1 MYKVKVIPF
10 SFSIIMIHHFLIPIK
25 QIIGSSLLPAHGSGG
40 ARATIKIKAPQKN
53 RAKPEKQKGKK
64 EGGLGEVIFAL
75 LRIKIERFRFSLIKR
90 NTKQKN
96 FLFLLKEKIAH
107 EKIKKCRENFS
118 VLVCRSPATQ
128 ACGINSAEASGNAPH
143 SCSGFSLK
151 KVRIS
156 FRIRSQIVCSA
167 FVASP
172 ATAGS
177 SALRALRPDFKRI
190 CHAPRGSKT
199 NSRSRKI
206 RFAQV
211 CLRFRESKT
220 VNLFFSPLRASC
232 KAIIIPTDVG
242 IAQKRYY

>member
-1 MYKVKVIPF
+1 
-10 SFSIIMIHHFLIPIK
+10 MITDLNNFVNKLL
-25 QIIGSSLLPAHGSGG
+25 GSSFALPANRLGGS
-40 ARATIKIKAPQKN
+40 RATSLLVAHFALQNTASNPAEKN
-53 RAKPEKQKGKK
+53 RALPEKQKGKNSFPPTPF
-64 EGGLGEVIFAL
+64 LFAL
-75 LRIKIERFRFSLIKR
+75 LRIRIERFRFSLIKR

-96 FLFLLKEKIAH
+96 FLFLLNEKIAR

-118 VLVCRSPATQ
+118 VLFCRS
-128 ACGINSAEASGNAPH
+128 GAEASENAPH

-167 FVASP
+167 FVAS
-172 ATAGS
+172 AQSAS
-177 SALRALRPDFKRI
+177 ARALRALRADFKRI

-206 RFAQV
+206 RFAVAKQQN
-211 CLRFRESKT
+211 SANGGIA
-220 VNLFFSPLRASC
+220 NLFFSPLRASC

-242 IAQKRYY
+242 IA

>member
-1 MYKVKVIPF
+1 
-10 SFSIIMIHHFLIPIK
+10 L
-25 QIIGSSLLPAHGSGG
+25 
-40 ARATIKIKAPQKN
+40 
-53 RAKPEKQKGKK
+53 KQKGKK
-64 EGGLGEVIFAL
+64 EGGLGEGIFAL

-96 FLFLLKEKIAH
+96 FLFLLKEKIAR

-118 VLVCRSPATQ
+118 VLVCRS
-128 ACGINSAEASGNAPH
+128 GAEASGNAPH

-167 FVASP
+167 FVAS
-172 ATAGS
+172 AQSAS
-177 SALRALRPDFKRI
+177 ARALRALKADFKRI

-206 RFAQV
+206 RFAQA
-211 CLRFRESKT
+211 CLRFRKSET
-220 VNLFFSPLRASC
+220 ANLFFSPFRASC

>member
-10 SFSIIMIHHFLIPIK
+10 SFSIIMIHHFLISIK
-25 QIIGSSLLPAHGSGG
+25 QFLGSSALLPANGLGGS
-40 ARATIKIKAPQKN
+40 RATNKLKAPQKN

-64 EGGLGEVIFAL
+64 EGGLGEGIFAL
-75 LRIKIERFRFSLIKR
+75 LRIKKERFRFSLIKR

-96 FLFLLKEKIAH
+96 FLFLLKEKIAR

-118 VLVCRSPATQ
+118 VLVCRSV
-128 ACGINSAEASGNAPH
+128 AEASGNAPH

-167 FVASP
+167 FVAS
-172 ATAGS
+172 AQ
-177 SALRALRPDFKRI
+177 SASARVLRALRPDFERI
-190 CHAPRGSKT
+190 CHAPRGSKI

-206 RFAQV
+206 RFSQV
-211 CLRFRESKT
+211 YLRFRESET
-220 VNLFFSPLRASC
+220 ANLFSRP
-232 KAIIIPTDVG
+232 
-242 IAQKRYY
+242 